1 MRLSRAY
8 TEQSLQLD
16 TTVTLKDDQAHYLG
30 KVLRLKTGDQISL
43 FNGDCGEFLGEI
55 ELVEKKAIHIKL
67 SEQVDNRSDPVF
79 PIHIGIGISRGE
91 RMDYVI
97 QKATEVGVSSIT
109 PLFTE
114 RCEVKLKGDRAD
126 NRLAH
131 WTKVAIAA
139 CEQSGRCTPPV
150 IEEPETLSTWL
161 QKPRTDACFVLDHH
175 GSNGFD
181 TALNPESVCFL
192 IGPEGGLSDEEVE
205 AASLVSFTPLCIG
218 PRVLRT
224 ETAPLVAISI
234 AQHLWGDY

>member
-1 MRLSRAY
+1 MRLSRVY
-8 TEQSLQLD
+8 TEQNLQCD
-16 TTVTLKDDQAHYLG
+16 TTVTLEDTQAHYLG
-30 KVLRLKTGDQISL
+30 KVLRLKAGDQISL
-43 FNGDCGEFLGEI
+43 FNGDSGEFLGEI

-67 SEQVDNRSDPVF
+67 SDQVDNKSDPVF

-91 RMDYVI
+91 RMDYMI

-114 RCEVKLKGDRAD
+114 RCEVKLKGDRAN

-131 WTKVAIAA
+131 WTKIAIAA

-150 IEEPETLSTWL
+150 IEEPEALTTWL
-161 QKPRTDACFVLDHH
+161 QKPRFDACFVLDHR

-181 TALNPESVCFL
+181 AALNPQSACFL
-192 IGPEGGLSDEEVE
+192 IGPEGGLSDEEV
-205 AASLVSFTPLCIG
+205 ATASFVSFTPLCIG

>member
-1 MRLSRAY
+1 MRLSRVY
-8 TEQSLQLD
+8 TEQSLQCD

-30 KVLRLKTGDQISL
+30 KVLRLKAGDQISL
-43 FNGDCGEFLGEI
+43 FNGDGGEFLGEI

-67 SEQVDNRSDPVF
+67 SEQLENNSDPVF

-114 RCEVKLKGDRAD
+114 RCEVKLKGDRAN

-150 IEEPETLSTWL
+150 IEEPEALSTWL
-161 QKPRTDACFVLDHH
+161 QKPRGEACFVLDHR

-181 TALNPESVCFL
+181 TALQPKSACFL
-192 IGPEGGLSDEEVE
+192 IGPEGGLADEEVT
-205 AASLVSFTPLCIG
+205 AATSVSFTPLRIG

>member
-1 MRLSRAY
+1 MRLSRVY
-8 TEQSLQLD
+8 TEQSLQCD

-30 KVLRLKTGDQISL
+30 KVLRLKEGDQISL
-43 FNGDCGEFLGEI
+43 FNGDSGEFLGEI

-67 SEQVDNRSDPVF
+67 SEQLENNADPVF

-114 RCEVKLKGDRAD
+114 RCEVKLKGDRAN
-126 NRLAH
+126 NRVAH

-150 IEEPETLSTWL
+150 IEEPEALSTWL
-161 QKPRTDACFVLDHH
+161 QKPRGDACFVLDHR
-175 GSNGFD
+175 GSTGFD
-181 TALNPESVCFL
+181 TALQPKSACFL
-192 IGPEGGLSDEEVE
+192 IGPEGGLADEEVT
-205 AASLVSFTPLCIG
+205 AATSVSFTPLCIG

>member
-1 MRLSRAY
+1 MRLSRVY
-8 TEQSLQLD
+8 TEQSLQCD

-43 FNGDCGEFLGEI
+43 FNGDSGEFLGEI
-55 ELVEKKAIHIKL
+55 ELIEKKAIHIKL
-67 SEQVDNRSDPVF
+67 SEQIDNRSDPVF

-91 RMDYVI
+91 RMDYLI
-97 QKATEVGVSSIT
+97 QKATEVGVSRIT

-114 RCEVKLKGDRAD
+114 RCEVKLKGDRA
-126 NRLAH
+126 NSRLAH
-131 WTKVAIAA
+131 WEKIAIAA

-150 IEEPETLSTWL
+150 IEEPEALSAWL
-161 QKPRTDACFVLDHH
+161 QRSRDEACFVLDHR

-181 TALNPESVCFL
+181 PALNPKSACFL
-192 IGPEGGLSDEEVE
+192 IGPEGGLSDEEVA